1 MPDEQQLIIE
11 SPVGLLRLSSR
22 GEALIAI
29 EFGAEGRA
37 QDLADQASLSPPLQ
51 AAIVQLGEYF
61 AGARR
66 AFELPLAPRGT
77 EFQQA
82 VWEQLALIPFGETT
96 TYGALARAI
105 GRPGSSR
112 AVGAANG
119 ANPLPIVLPCHR
131 VVGADRTLTGF
142 GGGLPIKRQLLTL
155 EGLQLEG
162 DKVLPPPDGQGLLP
176 I

>member
-11 SPVGLLRLSSR
+11 SPVGLLRLRSR
-22 GEALIAI
+22 GDALTAI
-29 EFGAEGRA
+29 EFGAEGRVR
-37 QDLADQASLSPPLQ
+37 DLAAVAGLSLALQ
-51 AAIVQLGEYF
+51 AAITQLGEYF
-61 AGARR
+61 AGNRR
-66 AFELPLAPRGT
+66 VFDLPLAPRGT

-82 VWEQLALIPFGETT
+82 VWEQLAAIPFGETS

-105 GRPGSSR
+105 GRPGASR

-155 EGLQLEG
+155 EGLRLEG
-162 DKVLPPPDGQGLLP
+162 DKVLPPSDGQGLLP

>member
-1 MPDEQQLIIE
+1 MPFEQQLTIE
-11 SPVGLLRLSSR
+11 SPVGLLGLRSR
-22 GEALIAI
+22 GAALTAI
-29 EFGAEGRA
+29 EFGAEGHA
-37 QDLADQASLSPPLQ
+37 QGLAYPASLSPALQ
-51 AAIVQLGEYF
+51 AAMTQLGEYF
-61 AGARR
+61 AGTRR
-66 AFELPLAPRGT
+66 DFDLPLAPQGT

-82 VWEQLALIPFGETT
+82 VWEQLAAIPFGETT

-105 GRPGSSR
+105 GRPGASR

-142 GGGLPIKRQLLTL
+142 GGGLPIKRQLLTH
-155 EGLQLEG
+155 EGLRLEG
-162 DKVLPPPDGQGLLP
+162 DKVLPPSDGQGLLP

>member
-11 SPVGLLRLSSR
+11 SSVGLLRLRSR
-22 GEALIAI
+22 GELLTAI
-29 EFGAEGRA
+29 EFGAERSGR
-37 QDLADQASLSPPLQ
+37 DLAVASGLSPALQ
-51 AAIVQLGEYF
+51 AAITQLGEYF
-61 AGARR
+61 SGKRR
-66 AFELPLAPRGT
+66 AFDLPLAPRGT

-131 VVGADRTLTGF
+131 VVGADGTLTGF
-142 GGGLPIKRQLLTL
+142 GGGLPIKRQLLTH
-155 EGLQLEG
+155 EGLRLEG
-162 DKVLPPPDGQGLLP
+162 DKVLPSSDGQGLLP
-176 I
+176 L